1 MKVLVSFQPNTK
13 APDFEGA
20 RLRKIIK
27 GSLEMI
33 NVEYTTSIVDSFD
46 VMHLLSTEDDNKAN
60 DANENNI
67 PLVIS
72 ALYCEDDPLANY
84 LEYKKNK
91 NGTRTISLKS
101 KGLKFLNKA
110 NLVLTPTEESRNIL
124 INNGV
129 TADIQV
135 TLPGVNVS
143 RFDFSR
149 TDEKDIFYRY
159 FGENRSKK
167 LVVAM
172 GEYDNNMDGI
182 SAFINA
188 AKKCPDVLFYYF
200 GRESVPGILKSFKIR
215 SLIDSS
221 PKNVKFKGIISDDVY
236 RSALMNADV
245 FMFPGYKKTG
255 VVALMDAMAAKCQL
269 IVRKQAVFDGLLED
283 GKTAYLAEF
292 SETLTSLTKDYF
304 DGKLKDTTE
313 KAYQEVLKNS
323 LMNHGEKLKWFYQQQ
338 INIKDL

>member
-1 MKVLVSFQPNTK
+1 MKVLVTFQPNNN
-13 APDFEGA
+13 PNEFEGA
-20 RLRKIIK
+20 RLRKTIK

-33 NVEYTTSIVDSFD
+33 NLEYTTSIVDHFD
-46 VMHLLSTEDDNKAN
+46 VMHLLSSEDDNKAN
-60 DANENNI
+60 DANENGV
-67 PLVIS
+67 PLIIS

-84 LEYKKNK
+84 LDYKNK
-91 NGTRTISLKS
+91 DGNRTITLKS

-110 NLVLTPTEESRNIL
+110 DLVLVPTASGRDFL
-124 INNGV
+124 IDNGV
-129 TADIQV
+129 TSDIQV
-135 TLPGVNVS
+135 VLPGVNVA

-167 LVVAM
+167 LVVAL

-200 GRESVPGILKSFKIR
+200 GRESVPGILKSFKL
-215 SLIDSS
+215 SNLINSC
-221 PKNVKFKGIISDDVY
+221 PKNVKFKGIIPDDVY
-236 RSALMNADV
+236 RSALMNASI
-245 FMFPGYKKTG
+245 FMFPGYKKIG
-255 VVALMDAMAAKCQL
+255 VVTLLDAMAAKCQL

-283 GKTAYLAEF
+283 GETAYLAEY

-304 DGKLKDTTE
+304 EGKLKDTTE
-313 KAYQEVLKNS
+313 NAYREIQKHS
-323 LMNHGEKLKWFYQQQ
+323 LTNFGEKLRWFYQQQ
-338 INIKDL
+338 INIKNL

>member
-1 MKVLVSFQPNTK
+1 MKILVSFQPNTK
-13 APDFEGA
+13 APDFEGT

-27 GSLEMI
+27 GSLEMV
-33 NVEYTTSIVDSFD
+33 NVEYTTSIVDKFD
-46 VMHLLSTEDDNKAN
+46 VMHLISVEDDNKAN
-60 DANENNI
+60 DANENGV

-84 LEYKKNK
+84 LEYKSKD
-91 NGTRTISLKS
+91 GLRTIFVKS
-101 KGLKFLNKA
+101 KCVKFLNKA
-110 NLVLTPTEESRNIL
+110 DLVLTPTEESREIL

-129 TADIQV
+129 TSDIQV
-135 TLPGVNVS
+135 TLPGTNAS

-159 FGENRSKK
+159 FSENRSKK
-167 LVVAM
+167 LVVAI
-172 GEYDNNMDGI
+172 GEYDNNMEGI

-188 AKKCPDVLFYYF
+188 AKKCPDVLFYYI
-200 GRESVPGILKSFKIR
+200 GRESIPGIIKSFKLR

-221 PKNVKFKGIISDDVY
+221 PKNVKFKGIIPDDVY
-236 RSALMNADV
+236 RSALMNADI
-245 FMFPGYKKTG
+245 FMLPGYKKAG

-269 IVRKQAVFDGLLED
+269 IVRKQAVFDGMLED

-323 LMNHGEKLKWFYQQQ
+323 LVNHGEKLKWFYQQQ
-338 INIKDL
+338 INIKNL

>member
-1 MKVLVSFQPNTK
+1 MKILVTFQPNTK
-13 APDFEGA
+13 VADFEGA
-20 RLRKIIK
+20 RLRKTIK
-27 GSLEMI
+27 GSLEMA
-33 NVEYTTSIVDSFD
+33 NVEYTTSIVDKFD
-46 VMHLLSTEDDNKAN
+46 VMHLISSEDDNKAN
-60 DANENNI
+60 DAKENNI

-84 LEYKKNK
+84 LDYKSKDGNREIILKN
-91 NGTRTISLKS
+91 

-110 NLVLTPTEESRNIL
+110 DLVLVPTESVRDFL

-129 TADIQV
+129 TSDIQI
-135 TLPGVNVS
+135 TLPGVNAS

-172 GEYDNNMDGI
+172 GEYDNNMEGI

-200 GRESVPGILKSFKIR
+200 GRESIPGIFNSFKIR
-215 SLIDSS
+215 RIIDSC
-221 PKNVKFKGIISDDVY
+221 PKNVKFKGIIPDDVY

-255 VVALMDAMAAKCQL
+255 VVTLLDAMAAKCQL
-269 IVRKQAVFDGLLED
+269 IVRKSAVFDGLLED

-313 KAYQEVLKNS
+313 AAYQEILKHTLS
-323 LMNHGEKLKWFYQQQ
+323 QEGERLKWFYQQQ
-338 INIKDL
+338 INIKEL

>member
-1 MKVLVSFQPNTK
+1 MKILVSFQPNTK

-20 RLRKIIK
+20 RLRKTIK
-27 GSLEMI
+27 GSLEMA
-33 NVEYTTSIVDSFD
+33 NVEYTTSIVDKFD
-46 VMHLLSTEDDNKAN
+46 VMHLLSIEDDNKAN

-84 LEYKKNK
+84 LEYKSKDGN
-91 NGTRTISLKS
+91 RTTTLKS

-110 NLVLTPTEESRNIL
+110 DLVLVPTESSRDFL

-129 TADIQV
+129 VSDIQV

-149 TDEKDIFYRY
+149 DDEKDIFYRY

-200 GRESVPGILKSFKIR
+200 GRESIPGILKSFKIR

-245 FMFPGYKKTG
+245 FMFPGYKITG

-283 GKTAYLAEF
+283 GKTAYLAEY

-313 KAYQEVLKNS
+313 RAYKEILKNS
-323 LMNHGEKLKWFYQQQ
+323 LVNQGEKLKWFYQQQ
-338 INIKDL
+338 INIKKI

>member
-1 MKVLVSFQPNTK
+1 MKILVSFQPNTK

-20 RLRKIIK
+20 RLRKTIK
-27 GSLEMI
+27 GSLEMA
-33 NVEYTTSIVDSFD
+33 NVEYTTSIVDKFD
-46 VMHLLSTEDDNKAN
+46 VMHLLSIEDDNKAN

-84 LEYKKNK
+84 LEYKSKDGN
-91 NGTRTISLKS
+91 RTTTLKS

-110 NLVLTPTEESRNIL
+110 DLVLVPTESSRDFL

-129 TADIQV
+129 VSDIQV

-149 TDEKDIFYRY
+149 DDEKDIFYRY

-172 GEYDNNMDGI
+172 GEYDNNMEGI

-200 GRESVPGILKSFKIR
+200 GRESIPGILKSFKIR

-245 FMFPGYKKTG
+245 FMFPGYKITG

-283 GKTAYLAEF
+283 GKTAYLAEY

-313 KAYQEVLKNS
+313 RAYKEILKNS
-323 LMNHGEKLKWFYQQQ
+323 LVNQGEKLKWFYQQQ
-338 INIKDL
+338 INIKKI

>member
-1 MKVLVSFQPNTK
+1 MKVLVSFQPNTR

-46 VMHLLSTEDDNKAN
+46 V
-60 DANENNI
+60 
-67 PLVIS
+67 
-72 ALYCEDDPLANY
+72 
-84 LEYKKNK
+84 EYKKNK
-91 NGTRTISLKS
+91 DGTRTISLKS

-135 TLPGVNVS
+135 TLPGVNAS

-172 GEYDNNMDGI
+172 GEYDNNMEGI

-200 GRESVPGILKSFKIR
+200 GRESIPGILQSFKIR

-323 LMNHGEKLKWFYQQQ
+323 LLNHGEKLKWFYQQQ

>member
-1 MKVLVSFQPNTK
+1 MKILVSFQPNTK

-20 RLRKIIK
+20 RLRKTIK
-27 GSLEMI
+27 GSLEMA
-33 NVEYTTSIVDSFD
+33 NVEYTTSIVDKFD
-46 VMHLLSTEDDNKAN
+46 VMHLISVEDDNKAN
-60 DANENNI
+60 DANESNI

-84 LEYKKNK
+84 LEYKSKDGN
-91 NGTRTISLKS
+91 RTTTLKS

-110 NLVLTPTEESRNIL
+110 DLVLVPTESSRDFL

-129 TADIQV
+129 VSDIQV

-172 GEYDNNMDGI
+172 GEYDNNMEGI

-188 AKKCPDVLFYYF
+188 AKKCPDILFYYF

-215 SLIDSS
+215 SLIDSC
-221 PKNVKFKGIISDDVY
+221 PKNVKFKGIIPDDVY

-245 FMFPGYKKTG
+245 FMFPGYKITG
-255 VVALMDAMAAKCQL
+255 VITLMDAMAAKCQL

-283 GKTAYLAEF
+283 GKTAYLAEY

-313 KAYQEVLKNS
+313 NAYNEILKNY
-323 LMNHGEKLKWFYQQQ
+323 LVNQGEKLKWFYQQQ
-338 INIKDL
+338 INIKEL

>member
-1 MKVLVSFQPNTK
+1 MKILVSFQPNTK

-20 RLRKIIK
+20 RLRKTIK
-27 GSLEMI
+27 GSLEMA
-33 NVEYTTSIVDSFD
+33 NVEYTTSIVDKFD
-46 VMHLLSTEDDNKAN
+46 VMHLISVEDDNKAN
-60 DANENNI
+60 DANESNI

-84 LEYKKNK
+84 LEYKSKDGN
-91 NGTRTISLKS
+91 RTTTLKS

-110 NLVLTPTEESRNIL
+110 DLVLVPTESSRDFL

-129 TADIQV
+129 VSDIQV

-172 GEYDNNMDGI
+172 GEYDNNMEGI

-200 GRESVPGILKSFKIR
+200 GRESIPGILKSFKIR

-221 PKNVKFKGIISDDVY
+221 PKNVKFKGIILDDVY

-245 FMFPGYKKTG
+245 FMFPGYKITG
-255 VVALMDAMAAKCQL
+255 VITLMDAMAAKCQL

-283 GKTAYLAEF
+283 GKTAYLAEY

-313 KAYQEVLKNS
+313 NAYNEILKNS
-323 LMNHGEKLKWFYQQQ
+323 LVNQGEKLKWFYQQQ
-338 INIKDL
+338 INIKEL

>member
-1 MKVLVSFQPNTK
+1 MKILVSFQPNTK

-20 RLRKIIK
+20 RLRKTIK
-27 GSLEMI
+27 GSLEMA
-33 NVEYTTSIVDSFD
+33 NVEYTTSIVDKFD
-46 VMHLLSTEDDNKAN
+46 VMHLLSIEDDNKAN

-84 LEYKKNK
+84 LEYKSKDGN
-91 NGTRTISLKS
+91 RTTTLKS

-110 NLVLTPTEESRNIL
+110 DLVLVPTESSRDFL

-129 TADIQV
+129 VSDIQV

-149 TDEKDIFYRY
+149 DDEKDIFYRY

-172 GEYDNNMDGI
+172 GEYDNNMEGI

-200 GRESVPGILKSFKIR
+200 GRESIPGILKSFKIR

-245 FMFPGYKKTG
+245 FMFPGYKITG
-255 VVALMDAMAAKCQL
+255 VVTLMDAMAAKCQL

-283 GKTAYLAEF
+283 GKTAYLAEY

-313 KAYQEVLKNS
+313 RAYKEILKNS
-323 LMNHGEKLKWFYQQQ
+323 LVNQGEKLKWFYQQQ
-338 INIKDL
+338 INIKKI